1 MTSNPQDFFNFFKDK
16 SSLKQTVKNKQE
28 EGLYLEFKQK
38 RDRRNPI
45 LHEDDK
51 KNFADGL
58 SQFAN
63 SDGGVQIWGVK
74 TKRSPNDRATE
85 LKPITQVEVFANNLM
100 NYLKDAVIPSVD
112 NVVIVPIFEN
122 KRLQTGYVKILI
134 PASDKTPHRSMAT
147 REYYK
152 RNMNGKYPLEH
163 FDLEDMFG
171 RRQKPYLRL
180 LFTPKEI
187 TLLNSK
193 QADTEGYLSDK
204 IFIVYLNN
212 DGRSLGRD
220 AMAVIFCP
228 EEKIMKINFSL
239 STIRISRID
248 DLHNNRPTFQLNLRQ
263 SIFYPTVNTRLGEMK
278 VKIHKGYLNSGD
290 ASIKWAIYADNMT
303 AKEGTF
309 QLFVGKIND

>member
-1 MTSNPQDFFNFFKDK
+1 MTSNPQDLFNFFKDK
-16 SSLKQTVKNKQE
+16 NSLEQTVKNKQE

-45 LHEDDK
+45 LHGDDK

-74 TKRSPNDRATE
+74 TKKSPNDRATE
-85 LKPITQVEVFANNLM
+85 LKPITQVEVFANNLI

-122 KRLQTGYVKILI
+122 KRSQTGYVKILM

-152 RNMNGKYPLEH
+152 RNMNGKYSLEH

-180 LFTPKEI
+180 LFTPKDIKALDLE
-187 TLLNSK
+187 
-193 QADTEGYLSDK
+193 QADDEGYLPEST
-204 IFIVYLNN
+204 FIVYLNN
-212 DGRSLGRD
+212 DGRALGRE
-220 AMAVIFCP
+220 AMAVVWCP
-228 EEKIMKINFSL
+228 EEKIMKVSFSL
-239 STIRISRID
+239 SSTSVSRID
-248 DLHNNRPTFQLNLRQ
+248 DMHGNKPTFQLNLRQ

-278 VKIHKGYLNSGD
+278 IKIHKKHLKPKKTQ
-290 ASIKWAIYADNMT
+290 IKWMVYADNMLP
-303 AKEGTF
+303 KEGIF
-309 QLFVGKIND
+309 HLLERK